1 MIALETARLT
11 QNTVTHDPSE
21 HYFPV
26 INGVITPMHTLAP
39 ILSHQ
44 FPDTPSWQQGVIVGD
59 AAVDQAHK
67 MYLAVQDFQS
77 IIDTMTLNQANNHI
91 VDAHLYEMM
100 TENRPVRPYFD
111 LEWDAEQLDETTIL
125 TTVIPIIVQCL
136 HDVGFETCRG
146 LSIYTASGACST
158 HVIPS
163 GRKASF
169 HILFDTV
176 QVFANVAHHREFMRT
191 VLLPYI
197 KQHKADFDALL
208 WKTTSDSPRLVIDA
222 QPYTKNQTFRLP
234 HQSKWVSGTSRPLI
248 LYDNLEYPYSEVYTA
263 GIYEDPATL
272 SLIHMDITPK
282 PTNRLITIPKG
293 VESTEFPKVVDL
305 CACLTPAFLQEY
317 ESTRNLIWLLWGTEQ
332 TTRMHEHIHQVCRR
346 GSNYEWKWVEEMIK
360 AYRFTGFTV
369 GSLVMWARSCAEGA
383 VENILNKYKTIYYEE
398 LFQKTMKPAQHH
410 IIHERY
416 LGNQVSFGKNDT
428 IMIQSHLGTGK
439 TIAITNYIR
448 SQTIERLLII
458 SPRKSYTHSQLGV
471 FLSDVTLLPPL
482 ESYMDHTGSISH
494 LPYVIIQVESLHRVG
509 EWFEPYDLVIL
520 DESESILTQL
530 HSAMTNGDNLINN
543 HQVFETALRT
553 AKNVIFA
560 DAFMTDRT
568 FHVAKALRDP
578 AKTILIENTFQ
589 PYSREAILLRKTG
602 SEEANLGA
610 FCERIMTALRA
621 GRRIVVVWTSKRIG
635 EEFEARHLK
644 NGEFPYLFYHSDSDK
659 EDVKGL
665 QNVRERWAG
674 IQCLM
679 MTTSITVGIS
689 YDPHIDELEYDEAF
703 LYGSSTTALPR
714 DIAQSLLRVRV
725 LKANRLTYVTNI
737 PVYAVEECGFTNV
750 CNLLEKK
757 EDHLLKEHPLAK
769 WSMCPM
775 WARWN
780 HAYNENERRC
790 SCTYYKEILERYLVN
805 SGYTLKME
813 LEDVPMLAQPLPRP
827 EGVDWD
833 NIPEITSEDAKEIR
847 GRIHRGEAHTL
858 EKRSYQRFMFSMQFK
873 AGHEDIQRDMWVK
886 YIESGKSES
895 FWNVVLEK
903 RMTLEEM
910 AQAEAKK
917 RFAMMAGSRLKHRET
932 LERFLRIMEMEH
944 SQDSIVVEHERLVEL
959 GPALCAAEAEFRAG
973 MGLRASRRKGEWKVG
988 NTIDLISLMLEEW
1001 GGGDVRNEVKMV
1013 RKQTKTEKC
1022 YTLHINENAILWH
1035 SLLNSNIKMDDFM
1048 IKL

>member
-1 MIALETARLT
+1 
-11 QNTVTHDPSE
+11 
-21 HYFPV
+21 
-26 INGVITPMHTLAP
+26 
-39 ILSHQ
+39 
-44 FPDTPSWQQGVIVGD
+44 
-59 AAVDQAHK
+59 
-67 MYLAVQDFQS
+67 
-77 IIDTMTLNQANNHI
+77 
-91 VDAHLYEMM
+91 
-100 TENRPVRPYFD
+100 
-111 LEWDAEQLDETTIL
+111 
-125 TTVIPIIVQCL
+125 
-136 HDVGFETCRG
+136 
-146 LSIYTASGACST
+146 
-158 HVIPS
+158 
-163 GRKASF
+163 
-169 HILFDTV
+169 
-176 QVFANVAHHREFMRT
+176 
-191 VLLPYI
+191 
-197 KQHKADFDALL
+197 
-208 WKTTSDSPRLVIDA
+208 
-222 QPYTKNQTFRLP
+222 
-234 HQSKWVSGTSRPLI
+234 
-248 LYDNLEYPYSEVYTA
+248 
-263 GIYEDPATL
+263 
-272 SLIHMDITPK
+272 
-282 PTNRLITIPKG
+282 
-293 VESTEFPKVVDL
+293 
-305 CACLTPAFLQEY
+305 
-317 ESTRNLIWLLWGTEQ
+317 
-332 TTRMHEHIHQVCRR
+332 
-346 GSNYEWKWVEEMIK
+346 
-360 AYRFTGFTV
+360 
-369 GSLVMWARSCAEGA
+369 
-383 VENILNKYKTIYYEE
+383 
-398 LFQKTMKPAQHH
+398 
-410 IIHERY
+410 
-416 LGNQVSFGKNDT
+416 
-428 IMIQSHLGTGK
+428 MIQSHLGTGK

-471 FLSDVTLLPPL
+471 FMADVTLLPPL

-602 SEEANLGA
+602 SDEANLGA

-805 SGYTLKME
+805 SGYTLKVE
-813 LEDVPMLAQPLPRP
+813 LEDVPMLVQPLPRP

-910 AQAEAKK
+910 AQAEAKSSLPLATSPGFSTSG
-917 RFAMMAGSRLKHRET
+917 RSLAMRSSFAGLLPAFSLARTATARLA
-932 LERFLRIMEMEH
+932 
-944 SQDSIVVEHERLVEL
+944 V
-959 GPALCAAEAEFRAG
+959 AASG
-973 MGLRASRRKGEWKVG
+973 
-988 NTIDLISLMLEEW
+988 
-1001 GGGDVRNEVKMV
+1001 
-1013 RKQTKTEKC
+1013 
-1022 YTLHINENAILWH
+1022 
-1035 SLLNSNIKMDDFM
+1035 
-1048 IKL
+1048 